1 MPGSKPGPPQIDL
14 AQDWLEY
21 SAQNHGQCLEILRF
35 SFAASVAV
43 LVLMGS
49 FLVVTDR
56 QQQPDLQ
63 KLAIG
68 LIGTVLGATLT
79 PLRRD

>member
-1 MPGSKPGPPQIDL
+1 MVSALRSCASHSRHPL
-14 AQDWLEY
+14 LFWL
-21 SAQNHGQCLEILRF
+21 LI
-35 SFAASVAV
+35 
-43 LVLMGS
+43 GS

-56 QQQPDLQ
+56 RQQPDLQ

-68 LIGTVLGATLT
+68 LIVTVLGATLT